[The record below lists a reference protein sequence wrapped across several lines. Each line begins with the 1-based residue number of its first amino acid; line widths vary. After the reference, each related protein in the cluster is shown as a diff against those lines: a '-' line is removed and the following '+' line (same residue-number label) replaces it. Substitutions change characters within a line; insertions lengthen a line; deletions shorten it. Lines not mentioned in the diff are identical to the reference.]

1 MMKELNIINWF
12 NLFVISCFIASCGGV
27 NNDTLPRIDEVDR
40 LIEKMTLEEK
50 VGQLIQ
56 IPLALVTN
64 EDTTHS
70 FHMPLRLS
78 EDSIRKAL
86 VEFHVGAVLNTEDN
100 SAQTINK
107 WEEIV
112 HQIQEVVKY
121 ETRLK
126 VPVIC
131 GADALNGPCTVG
143 STTFPKPIGQAA
155 TWNKQLVY
163 DVAKVRAYEHK
174 ASSVSWNYISGFN
187 LGIDPLSS
195 NYEESFGEDP
205 YLCAVLGNE
214 VVKGYQGDNVSGSTN
229 IATCLK
235 HVWRYTEP
243 YVKHDSSSVI
253 SQQYSVT
260 LFKSVLESGAKSIQ
274 INLEMLGVDPI
285 RPKHSFVNKL
295 LKRRLGF
302 SGVVVADWLDIDK
315 TLKRNNSALSHK
327 ELIKLLVNAGVD
339 LFKVSEGYA
348 HFCSHIIELVNE
360 GDVSVDRID
369 NAVRRVLNLKY
380 DMGLFDAVNGNYHN
394 YPKFGSKAFERVAY
408 CTASESITL
417 LKNKGNIL
425 PLEMGQKVLVTG
437 LNIDGTPS
445 LDAELL
451 NSKQDKNAENK
462 AGYYDAVYEA
472 FSDEFGSSNV
482 QCLPSVAYNRDE
494 KCRKD
499 LLSDCKDLIRA
510 AQQADVIVLCVD
522 ENYTSENSQNLFDP
536 LVFKKQQQLAI
547 ELSQTGKP
555 IILLLN
561 DRHPYIISE
570 FADNMDAVI
579 QSYMPDNFG
588 WDAIADVLS
597 GDVNPSGRLPFT
609 YPQLE
614 PINHHK
620 ASDESALI
628 NEVTQSDPLF
638 KFGYGLSYTTFEY
651 SDLKLSAKECCSDDV
666 ITIHVKVKNT
676 GNKNGKEVVQLYS
689 QRSSSGYSSSVNQ
702 LRAFTKIELFPG
714 EEKKVCFELLASEL
728 AGITGDEEMRLI
740 GRDYE
745 LAINNLETTFSLL
758 DINE

>member
-1 MMKELNIINWF
+1 MKELNIINWF

-40 LIEKMTLEEK
+40 LIEEMTLEEK

-56 IPLALVTN
+56 IPFALVTN

-70 FHMPLRLS
+70 FDKPLSLS
-78 EDSIRKAL
+78 VDSVRKAL
-86 VEFHVGAVLNTEDN
+86 VEFHIGSVLNTVDN

-112 HQIQEVVKY
+112 HQIQEVVKQ

-126 VPVIC
+126 VPVVC
-131 GADALNGPCTVG
+131 GADAVNGAPCTVG
-143 STTFPKPIGQAA
+143 STMFPKPIGQAA

-163 DVAKVRAYEHK
+163 DAAKVRAYEHK
-174 ASSVSWNYISGFN
+174 ASSASWNYISGFN
-187 LGIDPLSS
+187 LGIDPLSA

-235 HVWRYTEP
+235 HVLDYTQP
-243 YVKHDSSSVI
+243 YIKHDSSSVTPE
-253 SQQYSVT
+253 QYSVS
-260 LFKSVLESGAKSIQ
+260 LFKNVLESGAKSVQ
-274 INLEMLGVDPI
+274 INLEMLGVDPM
-285 RPKHSFVNKL
+285 RSKYGVVNEL
-295 LKRRLGF
+295 PKRRFGF
-302 SGVVVADWLDIDK
+302 SGVVVADWLDIDE

-339 LFKVSEGYA
+339 LFKVSDGYT

-360 GDVSVDRID
+360 REVAIDRID

-408 CTASESITL
+408 CTASESIIL

-451 NSKQDKNAENK
+451 NSKQDMNAENK

-472 FSDEFGSSNV
+472 FSDEFGDSNV

-536 LVFKKQQQLAI
+536 LVFKKQQQLAM

-561 DRHPYIISE
+561 DGNPYIISE
-570 FADNMDAVI
+570 FTDNVDVVI

-588 WDAIADVLS
+588 WDVIADVLS
-597 GDVNPSGRLPFT
+597 GDVNPSGRLPYT
-609 YPQLE
+609 YPRFKPMYQ
-614 PINHHK
+614 NNSSK
-620 ASDESALI
+620 GSWSAQDI
-628 NEVTQSDPLF
+628 TYPDPLF

-651 SDLKLSAKECCSDDV
+651 SDLKISAKECCADDV

-676 GNKNGKEVVQLYS
+676 GNKNGKEVVQLYCKA
-689 QRSSSGYSSSVNQ
+689 RPSGHSSSVNQ

-714 EEKKVCFELLASEL
+714 EEKEVCFKLLASEL
-728 AGITGDEEMRLI
+728 AGITRDEEMRLI
-740 GRDYE
+740 GKDYE
-745 LAINNLETTFSLL
+745 LAINNLKTTISLL
-758 DINE
+758 DIN